1 MSNYHVLTMDNK
13 VDEVDVIFHFT
24 IPDED
29 NFAARNK
36 RDVVKAKLEADAEDG
51 TITSQY
57 PFIDTTPTTGEL
69 ALMQAGEVYEH
80 SESVQFDGNLTMAQK
95 RDLIDARWTALN
107 TAVLAR
113 LDNEFDFYG
122 YDRDVP

>member
-1 MSNYHVLTMDNK
+1 MSNYHVLMMRDK
-13 VDEVDVIFHFT
+13 VDSVDVVFHFT
-24 IPDED
+24 IPDET
-29 NFAARNK
+29 NFAGRNK
-36 RDVVKAKLEADAEDG
+36 RDVVKAHLEAGSETG
-51 TITSQY
+51 VITSQY

-69 ALMQAGEVYEH
+69 ALMQAGQVYEYR
-80 SESVQFDGNLTMAQK
+80 ETVKFDGNLTQAQK

-107 TAVLAR
+107 AIVLAR